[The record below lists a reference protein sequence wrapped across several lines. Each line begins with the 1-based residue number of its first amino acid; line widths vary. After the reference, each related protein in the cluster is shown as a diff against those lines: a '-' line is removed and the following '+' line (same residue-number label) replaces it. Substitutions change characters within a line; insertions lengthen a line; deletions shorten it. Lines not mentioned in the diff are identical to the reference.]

1 MKAKYNYVK
10 FSLKLQI
17 EPLKS
22 VKIVKNILLKIDNNV
37 SMGQNNGPL
46 LELAAVK
53 NIFSC

>member
-10 FSLKLQI
+10 FSLKLQT